1 MTDDELNEVKQL
13 IDAKKLSLRRAAKI
27 HGMSHATLYRRLL
40 KLGMAKSAAAPE
52 PEPQAAPEPESW
64 EAHLDLSEIDWSEI
78 HRIQR
83 EANHPRYHD

>member
-52 PEPQAAPEPESW
+52 PESW